1 MLKEKGFEK
10 ASGAVRLAA
19 FDMDGTL
26 LMPNHQLGENTLS
39 SLRQLAERGVTLTFA
54 TGRHYLEMK
63 QILANLDIPGYL
75 ITGNGTR
82 VHGLEGTLLHAS
94 NLSEEVF
101 SELVGRDWKTS
112 ASLHVFRD
120 EGWVTEFDNPDLLLA
135 HQFSGFAYQLKK
147 LAQVPKSGNS
157 KVCFCASHE
166 TLLALLP
173 RLEQHFSDRLDVCF
187 SAHDCLDVM
196 PKGSNKGS
204 ALALLTS
211 DLGISLE
218 DCMAFGDAMNDREML
233 QSVGRGLVMGNALP
247 LLKQHVAHLPV
258 IGHCKDQAVSH
269 FLQHWLNSPNLSYS
283 PEY

>member
-1 MLKEKGFEK
+1 
-10 ASGAVRLAA
+10 
-19 FDMDGTL
+19 
-26 LMPNHQLGENTLS
+26 
-39 SLRQLAERGVTLTFA
+39 
-54 TGRHYLEMK
+54 
-63 QILANLDIPGYL
+63 
-75 ITGNGTR
+75 
-82 VHGLEGTLLHAS
+82 
-94 NLSEEVF
+94 
-101 SELVGRDWKTS
+101 
-112 ASLHVFRD
+112 
-120 EGWVTEFDNPDLLLA
+120 
-135 HQFSGFAYQLKK
+135 
-147 LAQVPKSGNS
+147 
-157 KVCFCASHE
+157 
-166 TLLALLP
+166 
-173 RLEQHFSDRLDVCF
+173 
-187 SAHDCLDVM
+187 M